1 MIELLPQEPKGPLM
15 GEGGGQRCPSLD
27 RCIPAV
33 LEVSLEWADHEP
45 VRRVS
50 WQEVSEGTQDLRRRP
65 QGQAVPSWVPGL
77 APLSV

>member
-1 MIELLPQEPKGPLM
+1 M

-50 WQEVSEGTQDLRRRP
+50 WQEVSEETQDLRRRP
-65 QGQAVPSWVPGL
+65 QRQAAQLGSWLRVP
-77 APLSV
+77 ACSV